1 MDPVTTRGQILR
13 RGLMKRCP
21 VCGSGGLFEHWT
33 KMRERCPGCGHR
45 FERRSEDGFFLGAL
59 VINFVVAESVLG
71 VVAAVYIAALAGGG
85 RTSIWPYL
93 GTAAGLAVVM
103 PVITYPFS
111 KTFWA
116 AIDLIMHPLEP
127 SEEAEAILYEH
138 R

>member
-1 MDPVTTRGQILR
+1 
-13 RGLMKRCP
+13 
-21 VCGSGGLFEHWT
+21 
-33 KMRERCPGCGHR
+33 MRERCPRCRHR
-45 FERRSEDGFFLGAL
+45 FERSAEEGFFLGAL

-116 AIDLIMHPLEP
+116 AIDLVMHPLEP
-127 SEEAEAILYEH
+127 AEEAEAFLHEVRGEGIV
-138 R
+138 